1 LVESQGKGQ
10 SIEIQV
16 EKIEILGECDPEFTL
31 FNLKNIV

>member
-16 EKIEILGECDPEFTL
+16 EKIEILGECDPEIISNSTQ
-31 FNLKNIV
+31 KT